1 MWWNLVL
8 TAVLPRLQAVAQT
21 LDGFTLAEYDLD
33 ARGEGD
39 VLSGSQWGGSSL
51 RHLSILRDS
60 EIVAEAKK
68 IAEQIVAV
76 DPTLE
81 AVPALKAFIRRV
93 LPEDDAH
100 FIEAG

>member
-1 MWWNLVL
+1 MGSL
-8 TAVLPRLQAVAQT
+8 
-21 LDGFTLAEYDLD
+21 LAEYDLD

-51 RHLSILRDS
+51 RHLSILRDC